1 MYRFV
6 DKPVIPIPKIRS
18 VIARS
23 LPAGRLTLRVVAAQ
37 LDVSPR
43 TLQRRLADSNLTL
56 TQLVNQTRIAK
67 ACQRLSQQDVH
78 ISAIA
83 RETGFATPSAF
94 SRAFQSWTGTSPREF
109 RKGL

>member
-1 MYRFV
+1 MN
-6 DKPVIPIPKIRS
+6 KLLIPIPKIRS
-18 VIARS
+18 VIAR
-23 LPAGRLTLRVVAAQ
+23 LLLAGHIRLDLVAAQ

-43 TLQRRLADSNLTL
+43 TLQRRLADNDLTL
-56 TQLVNQTRIAK
+56 TQLVNQTRITK